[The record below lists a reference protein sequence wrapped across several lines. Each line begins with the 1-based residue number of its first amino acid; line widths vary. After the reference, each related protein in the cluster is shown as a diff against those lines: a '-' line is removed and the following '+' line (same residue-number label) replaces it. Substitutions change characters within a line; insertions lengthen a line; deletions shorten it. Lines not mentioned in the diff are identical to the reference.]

1 MPIRISIRLLIP
13 TGTLSLTERKDF
25 LNENRY
31 KNTVELNEHL
41 TDMVKTYVVIPPKT
55 EIKLKVIIE
64 I

>member
-1 MPIRISIRLLIP
+1 MLVKDLIK
-13 TGTLSLTERKDF
+13 TYNKGNVTIHVNND
-25 LNENRY
+25 RY

-41 TDMVKTYVVIPPKT
+41 SDMVKNYVVIPQKT

>member
-1 MPIRISIRLLIP
+1 MLVKDLIK
-13 TGTLSLTERKDF
+13 TYNKGNVTIYVNND
-25 LNENRY
+25 RY

>member
-1 MPIRISIRLLIP
+1 MLVKDLIK
-13 TGTLSLTERKDF
+13 TYNKGNVTIHVNND
-25 LNENRY
+25 RY